1 MPTKSPL
8 VPPVDKTVAQHNALI
23 NARFSFV
30 PLEMRLFISLPTR
43 IESRDEQFQEHF
55 VPMTEI
61 IHERTGALRMRK

>member
-23 NARFSFV
+23 NARFSF
-30 PLEMRLFISLPTR
+30 
-43 IESRDEQFQEHF
+43 ESRDEQFQEHF